1 MTVEE
6 FKIKVI
12 PVNSKLYQFARRLLN
27 NKEEAEDVVQEIFLK
42 LWNIRDKLETLNSI
56 EAYAMRMTRNF
67 CIDKLKTT
75 KTVSLETKDYKM
87 EIANAETAPD
97 NQLVFK
103 ETVEKVKKIINKL
116 PEQQKTIIELRDRD
130 GYSLQEIA
138 EIMKMNAVNVRV
150 NLSRAR
156 KKVKEVLIN
165 NYDYGSG
172 KSRNIAGEVL

>member
-42 LWNIRDKLETLNSI
+42 LWKIRDHLENLNNI

-67 CIDKLKTT
+67 CIDKLKKT
-75 KTVSLETKDYKM
+75 KTVSLETNDFKK
-87 EIANAETAPD
+87 EIGNLETAPD
-97 NQLVFK
+97 SQLEIK
-103 ETVEKVKKIINKL
+103 ETVEKVKRIINEL

-130 GYSLQEIA
+130 GYSLKEIG

-150 NLSRAR
+150 SLSRAR
-156 KKVKEVLIN
+156 KKVKEVLTN

-172 KSRNIAGEVL
+172 KSRNIAREVL